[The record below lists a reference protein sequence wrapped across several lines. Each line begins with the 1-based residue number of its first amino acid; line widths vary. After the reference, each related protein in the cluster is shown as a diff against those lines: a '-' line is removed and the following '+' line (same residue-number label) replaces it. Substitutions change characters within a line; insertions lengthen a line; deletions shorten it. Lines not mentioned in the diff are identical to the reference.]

1 MQSSQGFGLV
11 TDSVG
16 QLYGLI
22 RLDANFAPTWHSWYG
37 WAVGVAGG
45 LCSAIDQRRSENA
58 FDD

>member
-1 MQSSQGFGLV
+1 
-11 TDSVG
+11 VG